1 LLKNEKNHLLPDD
14 DALIMFFSPH
24 EIVGIV

>member
-1 LLKNEKNHLLPDD
+1 MKKNHLLPDD